1 LENGGSLKTATLLE
15 YSIKLK
21 KIVLKTNQGSNM
33 TISDLCYI
41 CGEKAEFNQPHK
53 DTGVIISVC
62 KKHFTMAG
70 AS

>member
-1 LENGGSLKTATLLE
+1 MALYHANAKVISRSGGRS
-15 YSIKLK
+15 SI
-21 KIVLKTNQGSNM
+21 SNAA
-33 TISDLCYI
+33 YI